1 FNIGG
6 TVNITGGG
14 LGFSGSPDDAK
25 MISGTINLDV
35 GGTLV
40 LAGDR
45 YFPNG
50 GSPYA
55 EGSTTCGIPSPGGR
69 KCYRGNVFMGDGS
82 NTYNF
87 LRITTSSDTY
97 IDGAT
102 FNFKVNAATS
112 GMSDRLQIAKGTLH
126 IDTNGGRSNMQ
137 WTINGIVGAGSW
149 TVITADS

>member
-1 FNIGG
+1 
-6 TVNITGGG
+6 
-14 LGFSGSPDDAK
+14 
-25 MISGTINLDV
+25 
-35 GGTLV
+35 GTLV
-40 LAGDR
+40 LAGNG
-45 YFPNG
+45 YLQTG
-50 GSPYA
+50 GSLYA
-55 EGSTTCGIPSPGGR
+55 KGSTTDDITAVGAIKFNG
-69 KCYRGNVFMGDGS
+69 GNVFMGDGS

-149 TVITADS
+149 TVITADSGNAIDGDFTTKNIPVGFTETKNSSWILNHN